1 MDAHGHH
8 KTVDG
13 VNPYKNW
20 LYVKFGIPLCSSA
33 PPLFQLAN
41 SIWFLLGRL
50 MWDLSGHHK
59 SRHAELC
66 VGLLLWVSHRRGF
79 RSWLPR
85 LGQIIVS
92 IALFF
97 RDADL
102 PRIYWAEDDLQSKRL
117 FVYSVERQCL
127 FATVRLGD
135 STILKWMG
143 LFGELGTIK
152 HLQG

>member
-1 MDAHGHH
+1 MVSVDV
-8 KTVDG
+8 KT
-13 VNPYKNW
+13 
-20 LYVKFGIPLCSSA
+20 LYLSSLGFPLCSAA
-33 PPLFQLAN
+33 PPLIQLAN
-41 SIWFLLGRL
+41 SMLLIGRE

-85 LGQIIVS
+85 LGQVIVS

-97 RDADL
+97 RDADF
-102 PRIYWAEDDLQSKRL
+102 PRIYRAEDDLQSKRL
-117 FVYSVERQCL
+117 FVYSAERQCL

-135 STILKWMG
+135 STILKWIG
-143 LFGELGTIK
+143 LFGELGT
-152 HLQG
+152 H